1 MTNIFNL
8 SFSTGVFTSE
18 LKIARVVS
26 IHKKQPKLKLS
37 NYRLVS
43 LLSNLDKILEK
54 LSWYITEKEASNSL
68 DFSTYIFTSLDR
80 PNGPHSLESAKT
92 TRNEGK

>member
-18 LKIARVVS
+18 LKIARVIS

-37 NYRLVS
+37 NYRSIS

-54 LSWYITEKEASNSL
+54 LS
-68 DFSTYIFTSLDR
+68 
-80 PNGPHSLESAKT
+80 
-92 TRNEGK
+92 